1 MPFRI
6 ALSGLNAASSDLEVT
21 ANNIANVNTVGF
33 KGSRPE
39 FAAVYASSSQGT
51 SSATIGSGVRLANVS
66 QQFAQGNVDF
76 TENALDLALGGEGFF
91 VLSDAGALS
100 YTRAGNFGLNNQGFV
115 VSPTGDRLQA
125 YPATAQGTFN
135 TGQLIDLQVQTGSN
149 PPTATTQA
157 EFGVNLPAD
166 APQPATVPFD
176 STDTNSYNHSTS
188 VTIFDSLGSSHTQT
202 MYFVKEAAANEWT
215 VHTTIDGNDV
225 GAGEPMVFGQNG
237 LLQTPAGGAFT
248 LPAYT
253 PTTGAADLVLDVTLG
268 DATQFGAVFGV
279 NALNQNG
286 GTTGTLAGLEID
298 SNGIVLARFTNGQA
312 TPLGKIAL
320 ANFANPQG
328 LSQIGA
334 AWGASIASGDAVLG
348 EANTSRFGGVT
359 SGALEA
365 SNVDLTAQ
373 LVNMITAQ
381 RNFQANA
388 QMIST
393 ADTTTQ
399 TIINI
404 R

>member
-39 FAAVYASSSQGT
+39 FAAVFATSSQGT

-76 TENALDLALGGEGFF
+76 TENGLDLALGGEGFF
-91 VLSDAGALS
+91 VLSDPAHVHIRALAIWPRQQRFRCECNGRSIAGLS
-100 YTRAGNFGLNNQGFV
+100 GYG
-115 VSPTGDRLQA
+115 TGHL
-125 YPATAQGTFN
+125 N
-135 TGQLIDLQVQTGSN
+135 TGQVIDLQIQTGAS
-149 PPTATTQA
+149 PPTATTQTD
-157 EFGVNLPAD
+157 FGVNLPAD
-166 APQPATVPFD
+166 SPQPTIGVFD
-176 STDTNSYNHSTS
+176 PTDTNSFNHSTS
-188 VTIFDSLGSSHTQT
+188 VTIFDSLGASHTQT
-202 MYFVKEAAANEWT
+202 MYFVKEAATNEWT
-215 VHTTIDGNDV
+215 VHTTIDGTSV
-225 GAGEPMVFGQNG
+225 GAGQALVYGQDG
-237 LLQTPAGGAFT
+237 LLQTPAGGSFT

-253 PTTGAADLVLDVTLG
+253 PTTGAADLAIDVTLA
-268 DATQFGAVFGV
+268 DATQFGSVFGV
-279 NALNQNG
+279 NSLSQDG

-298 SNGIVLARFTNGQA
+298 VNGIVLARFTNGQA

-320 ANFANPQG
+320 ANFANTQG
-328 LSQIGA
+328 LQEVGA
-334 AWGASIASGDAVLG
+334 AWIASIASGDAVLG
-348 EANTSRFGGVT
+348 EANTSRFGGIT